1 MKSLPRS
8 FYDRD
13 TLIVA
18 RELLGCVL
26 VREERGERISGRIV
40 EVEAYHGE
48 EDPACHAAAGL
59 TARTAPLY
67 GRPGFAY
74 VYRIYGMY
82 YCFNVVTRAEG
93 HPSAVLVRALEPIE
107 GRDAMR
113 ARRTARRRAAGTPIA
128 DRDLASGPGK
138 LCDALGITLEHNRA
152 DLVLAAG
159 TRLPLRVEAGDPPE
173 AVVWT
178 PRVGITVGTDRFWRC
193 FVKGSPHVSRSRLN
207 RMLADTPRPAT
218 V

>member
-1 MKSLPRS
+1 MRPLHRS

-13 TLIVA
+13 TLVVA
-18 RELLGCVL
+18 RELLGCLL
-26 VREERGERISGRIV
+26 VHEESGQRVSGRIV

-67 GRPGFAY
+67 GRPGFGY

-93 HPSAVLVRALEPIE
+93 HPSAVLVRALEPME
-107 GRDAMR
+107 GLDTMR
-113 ARRTARRRAAGTPIA
+113 ERRAARRRIPGAELA

-138 LCDALGITLEHNRA
+138 LCDALGITLEQNRA
-152 DLVLAAG
+152 DLM
-159 TRLPLRVEAGDPPE
+159 RSPLRVEPGEAPD

-193 FVKGSPHVSRSRLN
+193 FVKGSPHVSRSQLN
-207 RMLADTPRPAT
+207 RVLADTPRPAT

>member
-1 MKSLPRS
+1 MKPLPRS

-13 TLIVA
+13 TLVVA
-18 RELLGCVL
+18 RDLLGCLL
-26 VREERGERISGRIV
+26 VHEDGGRRVSGRIV

-67 GRPGFAY
+67 GRPGFGY

-82 YCFNVVTRAEG
+82 HCFNVVTRAEG
-93 HPSAVLVRALEPIE
+93 HPSAVLVRALEPVE
-107 GRDAMR
+107 GLDSMR
-113 ARRTARRRAAGTPIA
+113 ARRAARRPTPAAELA

-138 LCDALGITLEHNRA
+138 LCDALGITLEQNRA
-152 DLVLAAG
+152 DLL
-159 TRLPLRVEAGDPPE
+159 RSPLRVEPGEPPE
-173 AVVWT
+173 AIVWT

-193 FVKGSPHVSRSRLN
+193 FVKGSPHVSRSQLN
-207 RMLADTPRPAT
+207 RVLAAKPRPAT

>member
-1 MKSLPRS
+1 VRPLPRS

-13 TLIVA
+13 TLVVA
-18 RELLGCVL
+18 RELLGCLL
-26 VREERGERISGRIV
+26 VHEESGQRVSGRIV

-67 GRPGFAY
+67 GRPGFGY

-107 GRDAMR
+107 GLDTMR
-113 ARRTARRRAAGTPIA
+113 ERRASRRRIPDAELA

-138 LCDALGITLEHNRA
+138 LCDALAITLDQNRA
-152 DLVLAAG
+152 DLL
-159 TRLPLRVEAGDPPE
+159 RSPLRLEPGEAPD

-178 PRVGITVGTDRFWRC
+178 PRVGISVGTDRFWRC
-193 FVKGSPHVSRSRLN
+193 FVKGSPHVSRSHLN
-207 RMLADTPRPAT
+207 RVLADTPRPAT

>member
-1 MKSLPRS
+1 MRPLSRS

-13 TLIVA
+13 TLVVA
-18 RELLGCVL
+18 RELLGCLL
-26 VREERGERISGRIV
+26 VHEEGGQRVSGRIV

-48 EDPACHAAAGL
+48 EDPACHAAAGV

-67 GRPGFAY
+67 GRPGFGY

-107 GRDAMR
+107 GLDAMR
-113 ARRTARRRAAGTPIA
+113 ARRAARRRIPDAKLA

-138 LCDALGITLEHNRA
+138 LCDALGITLDQNRA
-152 DLVLAAG
+152 DLL
-159 TRLPLRVEAGDPPE
+159 RSPLRLEPGEAPDG
-173 AVVWT
+173 VVWT

-193 FVKGSPHVSRSRLN
+193 FVKGSPHVSRSHLN
-207 RMLADTPRPAT
+207 RVLADTPRPAT

>member
-1 MKSLPRS
+1 MRPLPRS

-13 TLIVA
+13 TLVVA
-18 RELLGCVL
+18 RELLGCLL
-26 VREERGERISGRIV
+26 VHEEGGQRVSGRIV

-48 EDPACHAAAGL
+48 EDPACHAAAGV

-67 GRPGFAY
+67 GRPGFGY

-107 GRDAMR
+107 GLDAMR
-113 ARRTARRRAAGTPIA
+113 ARRAARRRIPDAKLA

-138 LCDALGITLEHNRA
+138 LCDALGITLDQNRA
-152 DLVLAAG
+152 DLL
-159 TRLPLRVEAGDPPE
+159 RSPLRLEPGEAPD

-193 FVKGSPHVSRSRLN
+193 FVKGSPHVSRSHLN
-207 RMLADTPRPAT
+207 RVLADTPRPAT